1 MFVFFLN
8 LPQIFDRLR
17 EECPD
22 VLNKVRAI
30 EVNFEAHD
38 LKISQQN
45 KHIILDEVNVH
56 DAVFFLEYGTVFYF
70 LQDFY
75 VLCYYSPLF
84 LVHRLFS
91 MRLLRHASMKNFVM
105 RLTLIF
111 LVQKKNRWTCVDIFV
126 YLFYFISFSNW
137 SNVGLSNWNEKL
149 EGSHKLNII

>member
-56 DAVFFLEYGTVFYF
+56 DAVFFLEYGTIFYF

-111 LVQKKNRWTCVDIFV
+111 LVQKKSLDLCGHFCLFI
-126 YLFYFISFSNW
+126 LFYFT
-137 SNVGLSNWNEKL
+137 
-149 EGSHKLNII
+149 